1 MDGTCSGG
9 GGQRARLSSPPFPER
24 FYEFLGF
31 DAPHL
36 LQRNQS
42 LGWHSTEVI
51 ILGRT
56 FALLLVVPRQR
67 LASQNCC
74 GSPECLLHHTGHMG
88 MGTGTL
94 ISSYDS
100 QANSDE
106 TRPLVYS
113 CSVKGLVLQQPFTN
127 AVQGSSVLS
136 PPPFPPC
143 APGPTIAESP
153 IS

>member
-9 GGQRARLSSPPFPER
+9 GRQRARLSSLPFPER

-42 LGWHSTEVI
+42 LGWHGTEVI
-51 ILGRT
+51 ILGRP
-56 FALLLVVPRQR
+56 FALLLVVPRQW
-67 LASQNCC
+67 LASQN
-74 GSPECLLHHTGHMG
+74 CLLHHTGHVG
-88 MGTGTL
+88 MKTGTL

-100 QANSDE
+100 QVNSDE
-106 TRPLVYS
+106 THPLVYS
-113 CSVKGLVLQQPFTN
+113 CSLKGLVLQQPFTN

-143 APGPTIAESP
+143 TPGPTIAESP